1 MNRHQLREHLVF
13 ALYRYRLLGNSLKEE
28 ENELLETINKE
39 MENKDSDAS
48 LKQDLIYVETIFED
62 IMKNEEEYI
71 KLLSNHLQKWS
82 FDRLGYVDQAI
93 LLCACSEIKT
103 AIVEKAISLNEAI
116 SLAKD
121 YGDEDSYRYINA
133 VLDNI

>member
-1 MNRHQLREHLVF
+1 
-13 ALYRYRLLGNSLKEE
+13 
-28 ENELLETINKE
+28 
-39 MENKDSDAS
+39 
-48 LKQDLIYVETIFED
+48 
-62 IMKNEEEYI
+62 MKNEEEYI